1 MSTKTKPQSIDL
13 KDKRLRSMEREF
25 SFERSTVDE
34 AKRTVE
40 LSFAS
45 DTPVERWFGR
55 EILEISE
62 KAVDM
67 SRMKGN
73 APLLL
78 GHNPDDQIGVVE
90 KAYIEKGK
98 CRAVVRFSKSARA
111 QEIFQD
117 VQDGIRSLVSVGYK
131 VRNMV
136 LEEENEEAG
145 DSYRVNSWE
154 PYEISLVSIPADTA
168 VGVGRAQPNVSETP
182 STMDPVTAPAAAPA
196 PTPVVASV
204 REQAPAMSES
214 TRMGEIRAIGSH
226 FNVPQERVISA
237 LAQNESLDEFRKWVL
252 ESHLKATP
260 VNTPPVIGMNKKEKR
275 RYSLC
280 RAINRLGSNQ
290 PLDGLEKEASDAAA
304 KLYRREPHAAGF
316 IMPHDVSSDGDAE
329 MAAAMLRV
337 SPSLRYTQYGR
348 MMERQ
353 LQTNVFA
360 QAGALIAT
368 DFLAGS
374 FIEILRNRTL
384 LTQLGVGTMS
394 GLVGN
399 VAIPRQNLAATA
411 YWLAEGDAVTAAKQS
426 FAQLAATPRRLAAQT
441 AYSKQLL
448 AQSSLDAEALVRDD
462 HVRIIAIAKDLA
474 GIAGT
479 GGAQPLGILNGPT
492 TDTTGGGNNV
502 TTVTFGAAATWANV
516 VKFEQQIQTANAD
529 IGTMQ
534 WLTNPTVRGKWKT
547 AVKVANYPVFLCS
560 DNNETNGYPVNITNQ
575 IATTGAN
582 GNKCV
587 FGAWSQ
593 AMFFDWAGYDVVVD
607 PYTQAANNQVVVT
620 VNLFTDFGVRHWPS
634 FAISTDSAAQ

>member
-1 MSTKTKPQSIDL
+1 MSTKAKPQPIDL
-13 KDKRLRSMEREF
+13 KDKRLRTMEREF
-25 SFERSTVDE
+25 TFERGTIDE
-34 AKRTVE
+34 GKRTVE

-45 DTPVERWFGR
+45 GTPVERWFGD
-55 EILEISE
+55 EVLEISE

-67 SRMKGN
+67 GRMRGN
-73 APLLL
+73 APLLVN
-78 GHNPDDQIGVVE
+78 HNPEDQIGVVE
-90 KAYIEKGK
+90 KAYIDGGK
-98 CRAVVRFSKSARA
+98 CRAVVRFSKAARA

-117 VQDGIRSLVSVGYK
+117 VLDGIRSLVSVGYK
-131 VRNMV
+131 VKNMV
-136 LEEENEEAG
+136 LQEENEEAG
-145 DSYRVNSWE
+145 DSYRVDSWE
-154 PYEISLVSIPADTA
+154 PYEISLVSIPADTS
-168 VGVGRAQPNVSETP
+168 VGVGRAQPQARETP
-182 STMDPVTAPAAAPA
+182 STMDPVTAPAAPA
-196 PTPVVASV
+196 PTPVEV
-204 REQAPAMSES
+204 RQPAPEMSES

-226 FNVPQERVISA
+226 FNVPQDRVIAA
-237 LAQNESLDEFRKWVL
+237 LANNEPLDEFRRWVL
-252 ESHLKATP
+252 EDHLKATP
-260 VNTPPVIGMNKKEKR
+260 VQSPPVIGMNKKERR

-316 IMPHDVSSDGDAE
+316 IMPHDVSMEGDAE
-329 MAAAMLRV
+329 MAQAMLRV
-337 SPSLRYTQYGR
+337 SPTLRHTAYGQA
-348 MMERQ
+348 MQRQ

-360 QAGALIAT
+360 QAGALVAV

-374 FIEILRNRTL
+374 FIELLRNRVL

-411 YWLAEGDAVTAAKQS
+411 YWLAEGDAVTATKQS

-492 TDTTGGGNNV
+492 TDSTGGGNNV

-529 IGTMQ
+529 LGTMQ

-560 DNNETNGYPVNITNQ
+560 DDNTVNGYPTNITNQ
-575 IATTGAN
+575 LGTTGTHA
-582 GNKCV
+582 NKCI
-587 FGAWSQ
+587 FAAWGQ

-634 FAISTDSAAQ
+634 FAISTDSGAQ